1 MPGLIP
7 FTTVE
12 YEEPLADKL
21 FDRALL
27 HGWLSC
33 IGAGAGARA
42 REWSEREGNQAAT
55 RACVRESVCDGRRRV
70 GGVGKLNPKSC
81 WYGCASVADRLYKAK
96 TGESVGAPWMR
107 PVL

>member
-33 IGAGAGARA
+33 VGAARA
-42 REWSEREGNQAAT
+42 RASEREGNQAAT
-55 RACVRESVCDGRRRV
+55 RACVRERVCVMGGAGA
-70 GGVGKLNPKSC
+70 GGVGKQNPKSC
-81 WYGCASVADRLYKAK
+81 WYGCASVADRLQ
-96 TGESVGAPWMR
+96 S
-107 PVL
+107 